1 MLKWGSS
8 KGHVT
13 ETGSGGQEENLIRIV
28 SFALSKQEFVTSLY
42 ARMGEFK
49 RFHHDFIASRVQ
61 ASPVPAHGP
70 GVLHIPAKAGYV
82 IRPQQHDHE
91 CVRLNRILKI
101 CADRLSCPDRQVRRV
116 QHQATLQH

>member
-13 ETGSGGQEENLIRIV
+13 ETGSGGQEENLIRIA

-61 ASPVPAHGP
+61 ASPSQRTG
-70 GVLHIPAKAGYV
+70 
-82 IRPQQHDHE
+82 
-91 CVRLNRILKI
+91 
-101 CADRLSCPDRQVRRV
+101 
-116 QHQATLQH
+116 QASFTFQPKRGM